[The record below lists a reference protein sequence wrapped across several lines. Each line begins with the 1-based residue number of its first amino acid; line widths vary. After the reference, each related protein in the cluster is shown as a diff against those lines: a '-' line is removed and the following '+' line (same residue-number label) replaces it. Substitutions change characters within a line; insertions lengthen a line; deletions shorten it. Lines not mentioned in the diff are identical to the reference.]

1 MGIRRNKR
9 AFTLIEL
16 LVVIAIIA
24 ILASILFPVFA
35 RARENARRASCSSN
49 MKQIGLAIVQYT
61 QDYDE
66 KYPVQLQSSTTSVT
80 NFTTA
85 TGANVSNWA
94 FEIYPYLNNWQILTC
109 PSSIP
114 STSTA
119 PPSGNNSNS
128 YLGNGVIFRHPT
140 SGGISLATIQE
151 PSDTIMLQEYS
162 LAVAASWVRPM
173 AISTSNLTRYEY
185 WLQGTSATPIGT
197 GSTYDRLHFDGGNL
211 LFADGHVK
219 WKRQVSICASEFG
232 LTPDSG
238 YPACGPTS
246 DAGKATATF

>member
-1 MGIRRNKR
+1 MVGKQR

-35 RARENARRASCSSN
+35 RARENARRASCASN
-49 MKQIGLAIVQYT
+49 MKQIGLAVMQYT

-66 KYPVQLQSSTTSVT
+66 KYPVQLQSNPTSNVSP
-80 NFTTA
+80 FTTA
-85 TGANVSNWA
+85 TGVNVSNWA
-94 FEIYPYLNNWQILTC
+94 LEIYPYSKSWKILTC
-109 PSSIP
+109 PSAIP

-119 PPSGNNSNS
+119 PPTGNDSNS

-140 SGGISLATIQE
+140 SGGVSMAAVQE
-151 PSDTIMLQEYS
+151 PAGTIMVQEYS

-197 GSTYDRLHFDGGNL
+197 SSTYDRLHFEGGNL

-232 LTPDSG
+232 LTPDAG

-246 DAGKATATF
+246 TPGAATATF